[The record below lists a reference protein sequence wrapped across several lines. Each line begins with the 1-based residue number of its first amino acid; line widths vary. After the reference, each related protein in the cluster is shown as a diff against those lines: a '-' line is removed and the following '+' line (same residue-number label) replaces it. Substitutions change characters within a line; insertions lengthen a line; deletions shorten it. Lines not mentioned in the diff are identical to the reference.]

1 MFFKSMRASLLV
13 IVGSLLVLT
22 SCSEYQKVLSSDDSS
37 KKYAVAD
44 SLYKVGKYRKAL
56 KLMEQIV
63 PAYRG
68 KPQAQRLM
76 FIYANTF
83 YELEDYYLAGY
94 QFERFEQSYPS
105 SDSVEVAAYRSARSF
120 YELSPRYS
128 LDQEDTYI
136 AIEKLQVFMNNYP
149 NSKFS
154 KEANSLINELQIK
167 LEKKDF
173 EISKQYYTIR
183 DYKPSIK
190 ENNNFISSFPGTK
203 FREESM
209 YVTFNSM
216 YEIAIN
222 SIELKKRE
230 RLNELKDYI
239 KLILDYYPETTFIV
253 DLEKKTKI
261 INKELNFFK
270 DKQLPTK

>member
-1 MFFKSMRASLLV
+1 MHLVKNIYLFFAFL
-13 IVGSLLVLT
+13 IFIG
-22 SCSEYQKVLSSDDSS
+22 CSDYQKLLNSDNVSE
-37 KKYAVAD
+37 K
-44 SLYKVGKYRKAL
+44 YKVAESFYNNGNFRKASRL
-56 KLMEQIV
+56 FEQII
-63 PAYRG
+63 PKYRG
-68 KPQAQRLM
+68 KPQAQRIVYFLADSY
-76 FIYANTF
+76 FLDKNF
-83 YELEDYYLAGY
+83 YLAAN
-94 QFERFEQSYPS
+94 QFENFIKSYPKS
-105 SDSVEVAAYRSARSF
+105 ERIIEAQFKEAKSF
-120 YELSPRYS
+120 YFQSPNYS

-173 EISKQYYTIR
+173 EIAKQYYTIR
-183 DYKPSIK
+183 DFKASIK
-190 ENNNFISSFPGTK
+190 ANNNFISSFPGTK

-209 YVTFNSM
+209 YVSFNSM

-239 KLILDYYPETTFIV
+239 KLILDYYPETSFIL

-270 DKQLPTK
+270 EKELPTK

>member
-1 MFFKSMRASLLV
+1 
-13 IVGSLLVLT
+13 
-22 SCSEYQKVLSSDDSS
+22 
-37 KKYAVAD
+37 
-44 SLYKVGKYRKAL
+44 
-56 KLMEQIV
+56 
-63 PAYRG
+63 
-68 KPQAQRLM
+68 
-76 FIYANTF
+76 
-83 YELEDYYLAGY
+83 
-94 QFERFEQSYPS
+94 
-105 SDSVEVAAYRSARSF
+105 
-120 YELSPRYS
+120 
-128 LDQEDTYI
+128 
-136 AIEKLQVFMNNYP
+136 MNNYP

-173 EISKQYYTIR
+173 EIAKQYYTIR
-183 DYKPSIK
+183 DFKASIK
-190 ENNNFISSFPGTK
+190 ANNNFISSFPGTK

-209 YVTFNSM
+209 YVKFNSM

-239 KLILDYYPETTFIV
+239 KLILDYYPETSFIL

-270 DKQLPTK
+270 EKELPTK

>member
-1 MFFKSMRASLLV
+1 MESLNFKLVTFLL
-13 IVGSLLVLT
+13 IFLF
-22 SCSEYQKVLSSDDSS
+22 SCNEYQNLLKSDNNSEKFREAENFYNSGDF
-37 KKYAVAD
+37 KRANRLFED
-44 SLYKVGKYRKAL
+44 IL
-56 KLMEQIV
+56 
-63 PAYRG
+63 PFYRG
-68 KPQAQRLM
+68 KPQAERLIFFHASSYYNLKM
-76 FIYANTF
+76 
-83 YELEDYYLAGY
+83 YYLSAA
-94 QFERFEQSYPS
+94 QFENFIKSYPKS
-105 SDSVEVAAYRSARSF
+105 ERIIEAQFKEAKSF
-120 YELSPRYS
+120 YFQSPNYS

-136 AIEKLQVFMNNYP
+136 AIEKLQVFMNNYS

-154 KEANSLINELQIK
+154 KDANSLINELQIK

-173 EISKQYYTIR
+173 EIAKQYYTIR
-183 DYKPSIK
+183 DFKASIK
-190 ENNNFISSFPGTK
+190 ANNNFISSFPGTK

-270 DKQLPTK
+270 DKQLPNK